1 MKLYIYPKGRQQD
14 AEVDGWRTNTTP
26 LSEEGLK
33 KHCEIVPY
41 EEADYYYIG
50 QLSCG
55 TMQHISPNFFEH
67 LDKAPHKHIAA
78 IEGDWGSNVIP
89 DWGLQCILFG
99 NENKSSYNK
108 KDFMT
113 RPVMSPL
120 LLHFV
125 RNYEKIKY
133 NNRLPNNKSFGFRGQ
148 TDPHGTRLKV
158 YNLLKN
164 NNIPH
169 EILWNPGWG
178 MIYDLKANNTFIQD
192 YSRVIVNNI
201 FSLCPRG
208 VSECSIRI
216 YETCF
221 FGRIPIIIGN
231 TMVLGDDYYDTSFMY
246 KIDPTLSDKEML
258 DEFNKIYKTPVKE
271 LHDRCQAA
279 RNYFKDVVI
288 KYYEDPTLFFINFL
302 KRHKL

>member
-67 LDKAPHKHIAA
+67 LNKNPNKHIAA
-78 IEGDWGSNVIP
+78 IEGDWETSVIP

-99 NENKSSYNK
+99 NENKYNK

-113 RPVMSPL
+113 RPSMSPL
-120 LLHFV
+120 LLHLV
-125 RNYEKIKY
+125 RNYNNIQYENKI
-133 NNRLPNNKSFGFRGQ
+133 PDNKSFGFRGQ
-148 TDPHGTRLKV
+148 VDPHGVRIKIDRILKGN
-158 YNLLKN
+158 NL
-164 NNIPH
+164 PH
-169 EILWNPGWG
+169 EILWNAHWG
-178 MIYDLKANNTFIQD
+178 LVHDLKANNAFIQE
-192 YSRVIVNNI
+192 YSRVMVENI

-208 VSECSIRI
+208 VANCSSRH

-221 FGRIPIIIGN
+221 FGRIPVIVGN
-231 TMVLGDDYYDTSFMY
+231 IMMLGDDYYDMSFMY
-246 KIDPTLSDKEML
+246 KIDPALPDEEML
-258 DEFNKIYKTPVKE
+258 NEFNKIYNTPVKE
-271 LHDRCQAA
+271 LHERCHAA
-279 RNYFKDVVI
+279 RQYFEDVII

-302 KRHKL
+302 KRHIL